1 MVRLAFTLI
10 ELIFAIVVI
19 GITVVSLPMMSQVTA
34 TGIDENIVQ
43 EAIFAAATELNEATT
58 YHWDE
63 SSFDANASNIYSRVV
78 TTALGGAKGCD
89 AASRLR
95 PGHINQ
101 ELHRRCTQSDTAVSN
116 ATADANISSFN
127 DVAHN
132 GSGDYIFNDTVTD
145 AAGYKKVYTS
155 SLSVTNPVSFG
166 ALSNSNDIKKIE
178 VIVSDP
184 DGVVTKLSAYSANIG
199 EIDYYKRTMP

>member
-34 TGIDENIVQ
+34 KGIDESIVQ

-58 YHWDE
+58 HHWDE
-63 SSFDANASNIYSRVV
+63 SSFDANASNVYSRVV
-78 TTALGGAKGCD
+78 TTALDGAKGCSS
-89 AASRLR
+89 ATRLR

-101 ELHRRCTQSDTAVSN
+101 ELHRRCTENNTTVSN

-127 DVAHN
+127 DVAHS
-132 GSGDYIFNDTVTD
+132 GSNDYIFSDTVTD

-155 SLSVTNPVSFG
+155 SLTISNPVSFG
-166 ALSNSNDIKKIE
+166 GLPNSSDIKKLE

>member
-10 ELIFAIVVI
+10 ELIFAIVII
-19 GITVVSLPMMSQVTA
+19 GITVISLPMMTQVTA
-34 TGIDENIVQ
+34 KGIDENVVQ

-58 YHWDE
+58 HHWDE
-63 SSFDANASNIYSRVV
+63 NSFDDNASNVYSRVI
-78 TTALGGAKGCD
+78 TTALGGAKGCNTIT
-89 AASRLR
+89 RLR

-101 ELHRRCTQSDTAVSN
+101 ELHRRCTEKNTTVSGTKTDDN
-116 ATADANISSFN
+116 VSAFEDVKHIGPNDPLFN
-127 DVAHN
+127 NSVP
-132 GSGDYIFNDTVTD
+132 D
-145 AAGYKKVYTS
+145 AAGYKRDYTS
-155 SLSVTNPVSFG
+155 VLKVDNALFG
-166 ALSNSNDIKKIE
+166 NLTDNSDIKKLE